1 MGLDMGHFVIL
12 SSSHAPNRNNLVDQL
27 RFKVFGPVTGDT
39 APAKTIEIG
48 KGRMRPNCNAI
59 PFCVSNRTLDN
70 HRIAG
75 VKAARYV
82 GRGYNLQHSCVIPNF
97 IRTKTLTHVTI
108 QIEGSNQHVCPYFLF
123 ILLEQDAW

>member
-59 PFCVSNRTLDN
+59 PFRVSNRALDN
-70 HRIAG
+70 LRIAG
-75 VKAARYV
+75 VKAARDV
-82 GRGYNLQHSCVIPNF
+82 GRGYDFQHRRVVPNF
-97 IRTKTLTHVTI
+97 IGTKTLTHVTI
-108 QIEGSNQHVCPYFLF
+108 QIEGSSQRVFPYFIFTVLT
-123 ILLEQDAW
+123 QDT